1 VNVPGASAVVLQLDL
16 IAVLPNPTTI
26 DVLGAE
32 YSVGNA
38 AVNGKYLDINIQGLR
53 VSFFC

>member
-1 VNVPGASAVVLQLDL
+1 MNVPGASAVVLQLDL